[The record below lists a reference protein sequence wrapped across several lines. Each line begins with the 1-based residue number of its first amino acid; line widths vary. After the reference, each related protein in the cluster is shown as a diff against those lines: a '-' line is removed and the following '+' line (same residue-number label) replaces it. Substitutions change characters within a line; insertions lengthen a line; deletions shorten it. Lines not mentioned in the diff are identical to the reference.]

1 MANQPNGKPVT
12 DEYVKEQTRALIVG
26 VLGKDE
32 QAPMFETTYE
42 FLCGHHMLDN
52 ISYGEGCY
60 SVELAIDALEERNPW
75 DDHRLCESVA
85 VCLFEIVM
93 DDSYVNEYK
102 SYAWHAGL
110 PPLLKCME
118 KHPHA
123 EGLYKHALLFMKAVQ
138 NINFTPGE
146 LGIRTSVLQTK
157 RIMARVAWAI
167 RNFFETQLSDYP
179 EAILPT
185 CCALIA
191 TMEEKNGSEIGIVEI
206 FMEEAETPALLFR
219 MLEHSPR
226 LDYVVDGVRE
236 LLEAVMR
243 RQSEYQRLGSYLR
256 IRQAYWTETYNNA
269 GYPGDDEEEK
279 QSLMLRL
286 VHCAN
291 STADVVDI

>member
-118 KHPHA
+118 SCQLQKL
-123 EGLYKHALLFMKAVQ
+123 GGALLLPGYFWIFSKDP
-138 NINFTPGE
+138 NF
-146 LGIRTSVLQTK
+146 LVSRTK
-157 RIMARVAWAI
+157 
-167 RNFFETQLSDYP
+167 
-179 EAILPT
+179 
-185 CCALIA
+185 
-191 TMEEKNGSEIGIVEI
+191 
-206 FMEEAETPALLFR
+206 LF
-219 MLEHSPR
+219 
-226 LDYVVDGVRE
+226 
-236 LLEAVMR
+236 
-243 RQSEYQRLGSYLR
+243 
-256 IRQAYWTETYNNA
+256 
-269 GYPGDDEEEK
+269 
-279 QSLMLRL
+279 
-286 VHCAN
+286 
-291 STADVVDI
+291 